1 MLTSEIIAGAFVEIG
16 VIFAILAITP
26 IVLCVAFQWVD
37 DYKWNK
43 RFEAEM
49 ARLNAEA
56 SARLQIPIVK

>member
-1 MLTSEIIAGAFVEIG
+1 MLTPEIIVGAFVEIG

-26 IVLCVAFQWVD
+26 ILACIVFQWID

-49 ARLNAEA
+49 ARLNAEGLA
-56 SARLQIPIVK
+56 SLQVPVVK

>member
-1 MLTSEIIAGAFVEIG
+1 MLTPEIIAGAFVEIG

-26 IVLCVAFQWVD
+26 IVLCVVFQWID

-49 ARLNAEA
+49 ARLNAEGLA
-56 SARLQIPIVK
+56 SLQIPVVK